1 MAYARMF
8 ARLDR
13 YPQLLLHEVTK
24 RGELRLNELMSVR
37 VYLRVARLGPRMREE
52 KCLEEA

>member
-1 MAYARMF
+1 MF